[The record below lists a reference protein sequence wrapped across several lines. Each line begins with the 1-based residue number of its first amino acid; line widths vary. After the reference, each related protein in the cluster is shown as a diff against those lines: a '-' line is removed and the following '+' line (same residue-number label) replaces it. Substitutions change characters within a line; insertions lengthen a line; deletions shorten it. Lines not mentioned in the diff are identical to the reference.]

1 MKKAEIISKT
11 LAAMRDISPAHE
23 QSSDE
28 SDYEKIVVAE
38 LERRLPDGVDIRTC
52 EDFGHLNVQCCD
64 TCHNF
69 YPHYE
74 MKVIALPDGSPAWV
88 CDAVEWAIYPERY
101 QELQEWSRNSPEG
114 NLLRKI
120 FGEDVDE

>member
-1 MKKAEIISKT
+1 MTKAEIVAQT
-11 LAAMRDISPAHE
+11 LTSMNLN
-23 QSSDE
+23 DE
-28 SDYEKIVVAE
+28 PDYQTIVIAE
-38 LERRLPDGVDIRTC
+38 PRRKLPEGAEIKTC
-52 EDFGHLNVQCCD
+52 EDFPHLKVNCCD

-74 MKVIALPDGSPAWV
+74 MQVIQLPDGSPAWI
-88 CDAVEWAIYPERY
+88 CDTVRWAIYPEEYRK
-101 QELQEWSRNSPEG
+101 LQEWSRKSPAG